1 MPAVRTGY
9 SFRVA
14 VGHIAD
20 VLSRLKEV
28 GSSTAPIA
36 DRVSTFGYTKWTKAA
51 RKEGL
56 RPIYGVEIGV
66 AMSLGEK
73 RQTLDFWNFF
83 AKDDI
88 AALHELIYT
97 ATSQTGREPHLS
109 FEYAQSF
116 PGVVKIAGERAF
128 IEKLNPKAPDLY
140 IALSPATPKGLVT
153 EAKKRGFKF
162 IAANQNFYPRED
174 DLEFYRVTLGT
185 RFSGTQTY
193 PMHIL
198 SEEEWHAA
206 TEWQADLQTR
216 KSALANWKK
225 VEKQCTASL
234 KKATLLKPEK
244 AKSLRQMCIDAAP
257 ALKINLRDPVYKAR
271 LDKELRLIDEKKFE
285 DYFYIIA
292 DMVNWAKERMV
303 CGPARGS
310 SCGSLVCYLLGITAI
325 DPIPYDLLFE
335 RFIDTTRSDLPD
347 IDLDFS
353 DQRRGEVFKYVEDKY
368 GRDRVARLGTVG
380 MFKPKSALNQA
391 GLALQIPRWEIDRVG
406 DNIIDRS
413 SGDSRALQALED
425 TLKDTEAGR
434 NLLAKH
440 PEVLIA
446 GRMEGHPN
454 VPSQHAAGV
463 LITEEPVNNYV
474 AVDARTKASMCDKKD
489 AEELNLLKID
499 ALGLIQLSIFERT
512 MELIGK
518 GLNKAG
524 LARSGWLETIPLNDP
539 AAFDVLKK
547 GHFAGIFQFMGGA
560 LQSLAKQTD
569 FNHINDIIAITAL
582 ARPGPMATGGANQ
595 WVRRRAGAEAVT
607 YPHPLL
613 EPYMRETL
621 GIVVYQ
627 EQVMQIGR
635 EVGDLTW
642 EQVTA
647 LRKAMSK
654 SLGEEFFNQFGDPWK
669 NAAMKKGMP
678 ADIADSFWKDLCAFG
693 SWGFN
698 KSHAVAYG
706 TVSYWCCWLKAHH
719 PVEFAAA
726 TLDAHKE
733 PMKQTKLLRE
743 LAAEGIGYVPID
755 PDRSTARWEP
765 AVLPD
770 GKRVVVGPLTNIK
783 GIGPAAVREILS
795 ARKDGKSVKPG
806 IAKKLA
812 SATTGIDDLYP
823 IAARVRLL
831 HPDIKAS
838 AKIFSEVQKIIDVQP
853 PEVSSALVIGVA
865 RRIVPRDENEPVNI
879 AKREERAKKRGQK
892 TAGRSFVQ
900 KGKQTRYL
908 NLFIQDDTDEILVR
922 IDRYDYDRLGLPI
935 VERGRAGKAIYA
947 FKGSVPA
954 GFRMIH
960 ATQAKYLGDLEE
972 FGEEYEMTLQ
982 IEEEAN
988 EPNED

>member
-1 MPAVRTGY
+1 MT
-9 SFRVA
+9 
-14 VGHIAD
+14 
-20 VLSRLKEV
+20 
-28 GSSTAPIA
+28 TAPIC
-36 DRVSTFGYTKWTKAA
+36 DRVSTFGYTKWMKACK
-51 RKEGL
+51 RHEL
-56 RPIYGVEIGV
+56 RPIFGVELGV
-66 AMSLGEK
+66 ALSLGEK
-73 RQTLDFWNFF
+73 RQTLDYWQFI
-83 AKDDI
+83 AIEDI
-88 AALHELIYT
+88 AMVHELIYT

-109 FEYAQSF
+109 YEYAQDF

-128 IEKLNPKAPDLY
+128 IEKLNPKSKDLY
-140 IALSPATPKGLVT
+140 IALSPATPKGLVAD
-153 EAKKRGFKF
+153 AKKRGFKF
-162 IAANQNFYPRED
+162 IASNMNFYARPD

-198 SEEEWHAA
+198 DKEEWLAA
-206 TEWQADLQTR
+206 TAWQADPSIQ
-216 KSALANWKK
+216 KAAWANWLK
-225 VEKQCTASL
+225 VEKQCHATL
-234 KKATLLKPEK
+234 KKAALLTPEK
-244 AKSLRQMCIDAAP
+244 KKTLRQMCIDGAKP
-257 ALKINLRDPVYKAR
+257 LGVNLKDPIYKER
-271 LDKELRLIDEKKFE
+271 LDRELRLIGEKKYE

-353 DQRRGEVFKYVEDKY
+353 DQRRQEVFDYVEKKY
-368 GRDRVARLGTVG
+368 GTDRVARLGTVG

-391 GLALQIPRWEIDRVG
+391 GFALQIPRWVIDRVS
-406 DNIIDRS
+406 DNIIERS
-413 SGDSRALQALED
+413 SGDSRAMQQLED

-434 NLLAKH
+434 NLLAEH
-440 PEVLIA
+440 PEVIIA

-463 LITEEPVNNYV
+463 LITQEPVNNYV

-499 ALGLIQLSIFERT
+499 ALGLTQLSVFERT

-518 GLNKAG
+518 GLNKHG
-524 LARSGWLETIPLNDP
+524 KARSGWLETIPTNDQ

-582 ARPGPMATGGANQ
+582 ARPGPMATGGANM
-595 WVRRRAGAEAVT
+595 WVRRRAGAEAIT
-607 YPHPLL
+607 YPDPLL
-613 EPYMRETL
+613 EPFMRETL

-635 EVGDLTW
+635 EVGDLSW
-642 EQVTA
+642 DQVTA

-669 NAAMKKGMP
+669 HAAIKKGMP
-678 ADIADSFWKDLCAFG
+678 SDVADSFWKDLCAFG

-719 PVEFAAA
+719 PLEFAAA
-726 TLDAHKE
+726 TLDAEKD

-743 LAAEGIGYVPID
+743 LEEEGIGYVPID
-755 PDRSTARWEP
+755 AARSTGQWEP

-783 GIGPAAVREILS
+783 GIGPAAVRDILD
-795 ARKDGKSVKPG
+795 ARLHDKPLKPG

-812 SATTGIDDLYP
+812 TAKTGIDDLYP
-823 IAARVRLL
+823 ISARIRHL

-838 AKIFSEVQKIIDVQP
+838 AKIFSPILPVATVQP
-853 PEVSSALVIGVA
+853 KETDTALIIGVI
-865 RRIVPRDENEPVNI
+865 RRLVPRDENEPVNI
-879 AKREERAKKRGQK
+879 AKREERAKKF
-892 TAGRSFVQ
+892 GRRTKGVNFTM
-900 KGKQTRYL
+900 KGKTKYL
-908 NLFIQDDTDEILVR
+908 NLFVVDDTDEILVR
-922 IDRYDYDRLGLPI
+922 IDKYDYDRLGAAI
-935 VERGRAGKAIYA
+935 VERGRAGKCIYA
-947 FKGSVPA
+947 FKGTVPN

-960 ATQAKYLGDLEE
+960 ATQAKYIGDM
-972 FGEEYEMTLQ
+972 EEYSDEVKERIS
-982 IEEEAN
+982 IEEEEADG
-988 EPNED
+988 PNED